1 MEVNAHG
8 ELLKF
13 VDQFDTQKAAA
24 KALGMT
30 PAYLSDLVNC
40 RRDLSVKVLKKLGL
54 KRAIVPVNRG

>member
-24 KALGMT
+24 KALGVT
-30 PAYLSDLVNC
+30 PAYLSDLVNL
-40 RRDLSVKVLKKLGL
+40 RRDLSEKILRKLGL
-54 KRAIVPVNRG
+54 KRAVVPR